1 MFGVNIVSASQV
13 SIFGLPVVQNPVF
26 RNASLQLDGSA
37 MIKLTTVL
45 HHVISHHPMSQTH
58 S

>member
-37 MIKLTTVL
+37 MIK
-45 HHVISHHPMSQTH
+45 
-58 S
+58 

>member
-1 MFGVNIVSASQV
+1 MTGGFSYTSVSYSMFGVNIVSASQV

-37 MIKLTTVL
+37 MIK
-45 HHVISHHPMSQTH
+45 
-58 S
+58 